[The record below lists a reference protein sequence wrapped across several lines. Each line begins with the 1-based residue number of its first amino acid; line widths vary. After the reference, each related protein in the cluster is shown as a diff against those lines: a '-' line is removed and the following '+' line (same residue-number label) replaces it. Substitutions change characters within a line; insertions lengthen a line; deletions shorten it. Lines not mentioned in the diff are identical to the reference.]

1 MVVFTLG
8 EKSINQSIRT
18 VFGTNVQ
25 SWDGFCFVLNFIDA
39 LIIKLNPV
47 KRKKMLQYSEVS
59 NKDGVFLLSLQG

>member
-39 LIIKLNPV
+39 LIIELNPV
-47 KRKKMLQYSEVS
+47 KRKKWYNTLKSLIRIE
-59 NKDGVFLLSLQG
+59 VFLFFL